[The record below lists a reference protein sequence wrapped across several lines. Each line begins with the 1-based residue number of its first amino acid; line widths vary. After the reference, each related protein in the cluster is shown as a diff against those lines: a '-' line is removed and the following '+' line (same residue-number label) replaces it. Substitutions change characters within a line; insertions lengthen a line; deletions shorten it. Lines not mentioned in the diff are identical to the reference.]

1 MHHALT
7 TVHCHQPPGL
17 VHSCAVFR
25 GGAGVLSDL
34 PALSGSQSMAWLLG
48 QLGLCRPVVVCV
60 LLVVC

>member
-7 TVHCHQPPGL
+7 IVRCHQPPGL

-25 GGAGVLSDL
+25 GGAGVLSEL
-34 PALSGSQSMAWLLG
+34 PVLSGSQSMAWLLG
-48 QLGLCRPVVVCV
+48 QLGLRHPVVGCV

>member
-7 TVHCHQPPGL
+7 IVRCHQPPGL

-25 GGAGVLSDL
+25 GGAGVLS
-34 PALSGSQSMAWLLG
+34 GRQSMAWLLG
-48 QLGLCRPVVVCV
+48 QLGLRRPAVVCV